1 MANKSGDVNLVVK
14 ARNDASKSLDIITKA
29 LTALTDTQG
38 DLQSSSSKVSQTLD
52 QFAKVAATVGS
63 AYTKIQTDADKAAT
77 ALARQESVLNENKA
91 AYAALVGQME
101 AAGRA
106 QDQLAKRSAELSAQQ
121 EKINRGKTRYGP
133 PTAEVAAQIQA
144 LAAEQEQI
152 TRSAALAATAQTQ
165 LAREAARVAST
176 ISDQEKSFQKSFYTL
191 QDLTGNAEKAAA
203 ALDKVRDA
211 QLKAGQAAAAASTQ
225 QDAASVA
232 SVRRASLELRRD
244 MQDAAASAKVG
255 WKDAQNGVKDLA
267 AEIGRVGVPTSQ
279 MVADNARL
287 AASAAANKM
296 AYNELQI
303 AIEQYTRVLRNQN
316 ATQQDIAA
324 AQERARNALQ
334 GAQNAMVNTSGAAR
348 QTATAER
355 DLGNAGRDGAN
366 GTNELDKSL
375 QSLFA
380 NSRRSL
386 SLFQRLRGEVLSLI
400 SSYVG
405 LYAAIEGV
413 NKVIQASMQMQAVES
428 RLNVVTGG
436 DPKQTAAELAWVKG
450 EADRLGF
457 SLTTLAGE
465 WSKFS
470 VSAQASNF
478 TMDQTR
484 KIFTSVSEA
493 GRVLKLDS
501 QRMEQAFVAI
511 TQMMSKGTIQMEELR
526 QQLGEHI
533 PGAFALMAKAAGV
546 SGAELTKMME
556 KGQLTSDY
564 LLKFA
569 DVLDQRFGG
578 QLDKSLQMTQ
588 AELGRF
594 QTAVTLALN
603 EIANS
608 GVLEAFTKALRDLQE
623 KLRSKDA
630 EVWFQRIGAAAGGLI
645 KILMA
650 VGENL
655 DLILIAMVSIG
666 AAKGVGYIMAAVRAF
681 TLMRLEILT
690 ATTAAK
696 GLSVATAGIGGPLG
710 IAIGVAAGA
719 FALLATRIG
728 ESEKAMV
735 SAKRAVDEISKAYRE
750 GSDDAKKWTDSLKG
764 LTSLQLTRDMTV
776 LKNKL
781 NSELQDIQLP
791 FSRSFITRARGSSS
805 PILQAAEEMQQL
817 AEQVRSGQM
826 PLAEFTKRIDAIGTA
841 NPQLRET
848 ALRLQDSAAKA
859 ADTESALTKFEA
871 SIRLMRGEAT
881 EADKQLLGFADST
894 KDVADAQNQGAQAMG
909 KYTDAM
915 DRLAKKIPELKK
927 ELEFKDGI
935 KAITQ
940 DLQTAL
946 DNAGDDEALKRAAMD
961 QAAKATAALKDAYDE
976 ALIKEFSNT
985 RGDTMLKTVN
995 LLKGFEGFQPT
1006 GKWDVNAFRAGYGSD
1021 TVTLDDGTIQKVTQ
1035 GMAVTQTDAMR
1046 DLVRRI
1052 AEFQEGVKR
1061 QVGSDRYSAFSPDQ
1075 QAALTSIAYNYG
1087 SLPKRII
1094 DAVKTGTSE
1103 EIAAAVRGLGGD
1115 NGGINRGR
1123 RNAEAAILGRGGSAL
1138 AASTEKLISERDN
1151 KVEKVI
1157 SDLTLEMKKANESKR
1172 EQFIDEAL
1180 KKIQA
1185 EPGKLAA
1192 TPADVERVRKAA
1204 GEAFD
1209 AKENLSTQEKIAALQ
1224 QQIAESKTGISRE
1237 EFISNAARK
1246 DGVNLLTEQGQKYAE
1261 LKGQIYDRE
1270 NSEKRVN
1277 ELTAQRKE
1285 LQDQLTYQQNQGNF
1299 EGAAKI
1305 QTSIDGINTALRQ
1318 AIDNAIKFY
1327 KELGGPNSDV
1337 AIAKLENYKNTIV
1350 TTAKVTL
1357 DAKQINTQFAQGAT
1371 TGLMAMGD
1379 AAYDWVTGVKSG
1391 KEAIDSIGDAFLT
1404 FASDFL
1410 RQIAQMILQQA
1421 LFNAVSSM
1429 FGSKAGGGGGLGS
1442 LISGLFS
1449 HSGGVVGEGGERG
1462 SFSPSVFANAM
1473 RYHTGGIAGLAPN
1486 EVPTILEKN
1495 EEVLTTNDPR
1505 HIMNGGGASRQP
1517 TNLKIINAID
1527 SGSVVSDGLNTRVGE
1542 EAFINYI
1549 QANRG
1554 RIRSILG

>member
-655 DLILIAMVSIG
+655 DLILVALVSLG
-666 AAKGVGYIMAAVRAF
+666 AAKGAAFVMELVSRVI
-681 TLMRLEILT
+681 TL
-690 ATTAAK
+690 TTAMRAATGAAA
-696 GLSVATAGIGGPLG
+696 GLKVATSALGGPIG

-719 FALLATRIG
+719 FALLATRIT

-735 SAKRAVDEISKAYRE
+735 SAKRAVDDISKAYRE
-750 GSDDAKKWTDSLKG
+750 GADDAKKWTDSLKG
-764 LTSLQLTRDMTV
+764 LTTLQMGRDLAV

-781 NSELQDIQLP
+781 TSELQDIEQP
-791 FSRSFITRARGSSS
+791 FGRAFMTRARASNS
-805 PILQAAEEMQQL
+805 PLLPVFEEIQQL
-817 AEQVRSGQM
+817 TEQARTGQI
-826 PLAEFTKRIDAIGTA
+826 PLAEFMKRIDSIGAA
-841 NPQLRET
+841 NPQLKDL

-859 ADTESALTKFEA
+859 TDTESALTKFEA

-1138 AASTEKLISERDN
+1138 AASTDKLIAERDN

-1192 TPADVERVRKAA
+1192 TPADVERVRQAA

-1270 NSEKRVN
+1270 NAEKRVN

-1285 LQDQLTYQQNQGNF
+1285 LQDQLTYQQNNGNF
-1299 EGAAKI
+1299 EAAAKI
-1305 QTSIDGINTALRQ
+1305 QTGIDGINTALRE

-1337 AIAKLENYKNTIV
+1337 AIAKMENYKNTIV

-1391 KEAIDSIGDAFLT
+1391 KEAIDSIGDAFLK

-1449 HSGGVVGEGGERG
+1449 HSGGVVGAGGERG
-1462 SFSPSVFANAM
+1462 SFSPSVFANAV
-1473 RYHTGGIAGLAPN
+1473 RYHTGGVVGLAPN

-1495 EEVLTTNDPR
+1495 EEVLTANDPR
-1505 HIMNGGGASRQP
+1505 HVMNGGGQSRQP

-1554 RIRSILG
+1554 KIRSILG